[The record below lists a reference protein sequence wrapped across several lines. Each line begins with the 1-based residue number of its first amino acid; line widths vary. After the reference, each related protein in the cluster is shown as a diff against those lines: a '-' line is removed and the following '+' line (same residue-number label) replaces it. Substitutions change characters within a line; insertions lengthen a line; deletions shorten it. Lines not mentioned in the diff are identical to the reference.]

1 MWFHI
6 LFTWQGEGKRKLI
19 IVPGEEGS
27 KSNKVGTSAVDL
39 LGLII
44 GRDVS

>member
-1 MWFHI
+1 M
-6 LFTWQGEGKRKLI
+6 
-19 IVPGEEGS
+19 PGEEGS

-44 GRDVS
+44 GRDVGKQISTVTAHAY